1 MKTDNWIYDYIYDLV
16 EVKYISKEKAIDYA
30 NNFHKKGKLSEEEY
44 KDLMLFIELTYADE
58 E

>member
-30 NNFHKKGKLSEEEY
+30 NNFHDKGKLNDEEY

>member
-1 MKTDNWIYDYIYDLV
+1 MKTDNWIYDYIQDLV
-16 EVKYISKEKAIDYA
+16 EIKYITKDKAISYA
-30 NNFHKKGKLSEEEY
+30 EKFRNAGKLSDEEY

>member
-16 EVKYISKEKAIDYA
+16 EVKYISKEKAIDYT
-30 NNFHKKGKLSEEEY
+30 NNFYKKGKLSEEEY